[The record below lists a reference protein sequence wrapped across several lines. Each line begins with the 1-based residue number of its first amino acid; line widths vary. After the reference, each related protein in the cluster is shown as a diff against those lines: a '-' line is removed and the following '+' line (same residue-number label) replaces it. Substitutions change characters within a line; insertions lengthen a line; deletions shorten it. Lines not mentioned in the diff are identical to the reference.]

1 MKALSSPKIVCIYR
15 GRVGFRDG
23 IRITEVCVQIPIKHP
38 CSVRLSTS
46 LKSTRTL
53 TMKMS
58 TCSTFPLCKFC
69 FHKSIIKAKP
79 DPPFPCIS
87 SENGIYSSS
96 DEK

>member
-1 MKALSSPKIVCIYR
+1 MKALSSPKIACIYR

-46 LKSTRTL
+46 LKSTGTL
-53 TMKMS
+53 TTKMS
-58 TCSTFPLCKFC
+58 ICSTFPLCKFC

-79 DPPFPCIS
+79 DLSFPYSS
-87 SENGIYSSS
+87 SENRIYSSF